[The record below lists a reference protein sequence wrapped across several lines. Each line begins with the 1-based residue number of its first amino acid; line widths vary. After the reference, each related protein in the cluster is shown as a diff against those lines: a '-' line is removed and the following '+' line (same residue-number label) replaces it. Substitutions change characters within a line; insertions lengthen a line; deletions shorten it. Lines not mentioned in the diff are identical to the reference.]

1 MGIGTLWSRLGLA
14 NSNSVPC
21 RYSANTK
28 ASAEYQA
35 LSGCTTAI
43 PIENDGG
50 RGTACGHWDET
61 CFGSELMTGKTN
73 GLTTLPLSR
82 ITIAG
87 LEDLGYTVDYS
98 QAQTY
103 TCSTEMDASC
113 VCACSS
119 RRALFD
125 GAVRPIDDTTG
136 NEEDRMEMEEIE
148 EVLSQQPKRRK
159 NHRRLSDEG
168 REAAIAQG
176 KSLLESRK
184 QERSATSY
192 SLLNSEGD
200 GGVYIGDQVINILYM
215 EDGHIFD
222 VLVVSDDL

>member
-1 MGIGTLWSRLGLA
+1 
-14 NSNSVPC
+14 
-21 RYSANTK
+21 
-28 ASAEYQA
+28 
-35 LSGCTTAI
+35 
-43 PIENDGG
+43 
-50 RGTACGHWDET
+50 
-61 CFGSELMTGKTN
+61 
-73 GLTTLPLSR
+73 
-82 ITIAG
+82 
-87 LEDLGYTVDYS
+87 
-98 QAQTY
+98 
-103 TCSTEMDASC
+103 
-113 VCACSS
+113 
-119 RRALFD
+119 
-125 GAVRPIDDTTG
+125 
-136 NEEDRMEMEEIE
+136 MEMEEIE

-222 VLVVSDDL
+222 VLVVSDDLW